1 MKLIHKICVYA
12 LFLTHIVICSEP
24 PGRDFF
30 INLLKNY
37 TNFGTLDVSTKS
49 ARTKEDIRLWVE
61 FARKNQNALN
71 QISCEVGVQRDALI
85 DILAIVESELK
96 SCTVVTKPQ
105 AHIPAADQP
114 VRQQIVTQ
122 PVSQPVVQPVPV
134 TQPKGLHNAS
144 ANCFM
149 NSALQAMFSLDYLS
163 QIVLKNTAN
172 AYSKDTMAYNYVTL
186 LSALR
191 QAPAAQYDPSPF
203 CVSARA
209 IMHEPSVGDA
219 NEFITILLQSLV
231 NESIKPSNEIRN
243 LFAIETFKFVNGAKH
258 SENVDYILNI
268 QNVNRNTLSACLGD
282 YFSPELVG
290 NKTHQIRLS
299 GTGRYFIVGI
309 KRTGFDK
316 ASKQAVKIETPIIF
330 PVTNLNLND
339 YKVGKQALPYYQLK
353 AVVMHQGPVN
363 AGHYTAYVRNG
374 QQWYFTDDAKITQVS
389 SKQIEELANTGKIGN
404 LLPVTFFYETH

>member
-12 LFLTHIVICSEP
+12 LFLTHIVMSSEP

-49 ARTKEDIRLWVE
+49 ARTKEDMRLWVGY
-61 FARKNQNALN
+61 ARKNQNAFNLIAN
-71 QISCEVGVQRDALI
+71 EVCIQKDMLA
-85 DILAIVESELK
+85 DILTIIEAELK
-96 SCTVVTKPQ
+96 SYAFVAKPQ
-105 AHIPAADQP
+105 EARSIIPAAAQP
-114 VRQQIVTQ
+114 IR
-122 PVSQPVVQPVPV
+122 QPVVQPVPV
-134 TQPKGLHNAS
+134 VVPKGLHNAS

-172 AYSKDTMAYNYVTL
+172 AYSKGTMAYNYVTL

-191 QAPAAQYDPSPF
+191 RALAAQYDPSPF

-231 NESIKPSNEIRN
+231 NESIKPGNETRD
-243 LFAIETFKFVNGAKH
+243 LLAIETFKFVNGSKH
-258 SENVDYILNI
+258 SESIDYLLNI
-268 QNVNRNTLSACLGD
+268 QNVNRNTLVACLAD

-316 ASKQAVKIETPIIF
+316 VSKQPVKIETPIIF

-339 YKVGKQALPYYQLK
+339 YKVGKLALPYYQLK

-363 AGHYTAYVRNG
+363 AGHYTAYVRHG
-374 QQWYFTDDAKITQVS
+374 QQWYFTDDAKIKQVS
-389 SKQIEELANTGKIGN
+389 SKQIEELAHTGKVGN